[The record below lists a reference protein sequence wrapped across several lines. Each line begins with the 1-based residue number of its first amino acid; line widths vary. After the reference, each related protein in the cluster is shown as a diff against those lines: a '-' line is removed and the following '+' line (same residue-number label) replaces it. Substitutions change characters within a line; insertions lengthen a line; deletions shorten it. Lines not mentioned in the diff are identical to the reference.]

1 MGLECRHLSLLL
13 LLSMISL
20 VPARADECD
29 TRAADLAR
37 ELGLDVGG
45 RTSSDTVPLSART
58 EAEDDYGAFL
68 VCKGPLGMML
78 RFLSP
83 PSPGRDWLQF
93 VGRAGAILTGVKP
106 ASIALEAQ
114 NCIENARLRKAAF
127 RSPGSAF
134 QMSCSVAK
142 SDDRAEISLAGR

>member
-1 MGLECRHLSLLL
+1 MRVLPIV
-13 LLSMISL
+13 LLSS
-20 VPARADECD
+20 VVWATPARADECD
-29 TRAADLAR
+29 TKAADLAR

-45 RTSSDTVPLSART
+45 RTSSDAVPLSART

-68 VCKGPLGMML
+68 VCKGPLGMTL

-83 PSPGRDWLQF
+83 PSPGRSWFQF
-93 VGRAGAILTGVKP
+93 VGRAGAILTAVKP

-142 SDDRAEISLAGR
+142 SDDRAELSLAGR

>member
-1 MGLECRHLSLLL
+1 MRVLPIV
-13 LLSMISL
+13 LLS
-20 VPARADECD
+20 VVWAAPACADECETKALEIARKLALDAD
-29 TRAADLAR
+29 TRSPAD
-37 ELGLDVGG
+37 EI
-45 RTSSDTVPLSART
+45 PLSART

-68 VCKGPLGMML
+68 VCKGPLGMTL

-83 PSPGRDWLQF
+83 PSPGRSWFQF

-114 NCIENARLRKAAF
+114 NCVENARLRKAAF